1 MVNSD
6 VFWHYF
12 EEIED
17 PRVDRTKKHKLVDI
31 LFIAA
36 AAVISGADSFVEIEM
51 YGQRKYKWLRQFL
64 ELPNGIP
71 SHDTFGRIFAA
82 IKAEQLKK
90 CFLEWI
96 KAIVQTSSGEVI
108 AIDGKTVR
116 RSFDKTNEKSAIHV
130 VSAWANENRIVLGQE
145 KVDEKS
151 NEITTIPELLSALE
165 IQNCIITIDA
175 MGCQRSIAKA
185 IRDKGADYVLSLK
198 GNQGT
203 LKEDV
208 EQFFQHAQSYTF
220 DGIDCDY
227 HKTFDKDHGRLEVR
241 ECWCVSDLE
250 WLDKKQN
257 WAGLNTIGMVKS
269 HRTING
275 KTAVEVRYYISSL
288 EMNAKLLGSAVRQH
302 WGIENSLHWILD
314 IAFREDECRIRK
326 GNAAENIGILRH
338 IALNLLKKDKVTK
351 AGIAARRK
359 KAGWDNGYLLE
370 VLSGF

>member
-1 MVNSD
+1 
-6 VFWHYF
+6 
-12 EEIED
+12 
-17 PRVDRTKKHKLVDI
+17 
-31 LFIAA
+31 
-36 AAVISGADSFVEIEM
+36 
-51 YGQRKYKWLRQFL
+51 
-64 ELPNGIP
+64 
-71 SHDTFGRIFAA
+71 
-82 IKAEQLKK
+82 
-90 CFLEWI
+90 
-96 KAIVQTSSGEVI
+96 
-108 AIDGKTVR
+108 
-116 RSFDKTNEKSAIHV
+116 
-130 VSAWANENRIVLGQE
+130 
-145 KVDEKS
+145 
-151 NEITTIPELLSALE
+151 
-165 IQNCIITIDA
+165 

-220 DGIDCDY
+220 DGIDFDY

-275 KTAVEVRYYISSL
+275 KTAVTVRYYISSL

-326 GNAAENIGILRH
+326 GNA
-338 IALNLLKKDKVTK
+338 
-351 AGIAARRK
+351 
-359 KAGWDNGYLLE
+359 
-370 VLSGF
+370 

>member
-12 EEIED
+12 EEVED

-116 RSFDKTNEKSAIHV
+116 RSFDKTKEKSAIHV

-151 NEITTIPELLSALE
+151 NEITAIPELLSALE

-198 GNQGT
+198 GNQGA

-208 EQFFQHAQSYTF
+208 EQFFQHAQSCTF
-220 DGIDCDY
+220 DGIDFDY